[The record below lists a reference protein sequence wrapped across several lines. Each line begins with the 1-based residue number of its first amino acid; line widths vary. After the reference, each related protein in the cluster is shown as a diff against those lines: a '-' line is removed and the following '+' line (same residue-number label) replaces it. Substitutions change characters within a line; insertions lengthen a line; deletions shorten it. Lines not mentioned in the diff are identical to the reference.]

1 MPKSL
6 SSSLRWTHLLAALL
20 GLTLLCTAA
29 QAQWTWRDKDG
40 RVTASDLPPPR
51 GIPDKDII
59 SRPAPRDTAA
69 RTAPDGSAS
78 ASAPS
83 SSSTSSP
90 APAPATAARTVPVD
104 RELEARKKAADAEQ
118 AAQTKA
124 EESQQALRRADNC
137 RRARAQITALD
148 SGQRMARVNDKGER
162 EVLDDKGRAAEVRRA
177 QEVVTS
183 DCR

>member
-1 MPKSL
+1 MRKSL
-6 SSSLRWTHLLAALL
+6 SSSLRRTHLLAALL
-20 GLTLLCTAA
+20 GLMLLCTAA

-69 RTAPDGSAS
+69 RTASDGSAS

-83 SSSTSSP
+83 FSTSS
-90 APAPATAARTVPVD
+90 PAPATAARTVPVD

-137 RRARAQITALD
+137 RRARGQITALE

-177 QEVVTS
+177 QEIVTS